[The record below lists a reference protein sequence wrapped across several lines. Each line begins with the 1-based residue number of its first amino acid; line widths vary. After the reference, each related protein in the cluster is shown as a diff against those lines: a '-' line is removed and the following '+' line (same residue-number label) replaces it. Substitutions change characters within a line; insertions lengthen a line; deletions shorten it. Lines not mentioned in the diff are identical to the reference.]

1 VSLTETI
8 YACDRVLICF
18 VFQLFVWYSCVLVVA
33 GMTSLGLGARSKG
46 YVFCENWPRPYPFL
60 RHVIWVR

>member
-8 YACDRVLICF
+8 YDCDRVLICF

-33 GMTSLGLGARSKG
+33 RMTILGLGQCDR
-46 YVFCENWPRPYPFL
+46 
-60 RHVIWVR
+60 

>member
-1 VSLTETI
+1 MGYRVWQPKFSCDWSVVVSLTETI

-33 GMTSLGLGARSKG
+33 GMTTLGLGQ
-46 YVFCENWPRPYPFL
+46 CDM
-60 RHVIWVR
+60 